1 MKYLNRFVATVLAAT
16 AIVAAPAPA
25 LAHPKLVTSK
35 PAINATVART
45 AQIDLVFS
53 EKLLAANTRLELVMT
68 SMPGMAMHAAMK
80 MPISVMMGKDSKS
93 IMVMSKRALTPGGYE
108 LRWMA
113 SGDDKEVVT
122 GKFAFKVK

>member
-1 MKYLNRFVATVLAAT
+1 MKYLNKFVATVLAAT
-16 AIVAAPAPA
+16 AIVSAPA

-45 AQIDLVFS
+45 GQIDLVFS
-53 EKLLAANTRLELVMT
+53 EKLLAANTRIELVMT

-80 MPISVMMGKDSKS
+80 MPISLMMGKDGKS